1 MFAMIAV
8 ISYSAQSAKTGH
20 YLYWNLCLNNNFFTV
35 QGGPVMYFNESHLRM
50 LHSKS
55 ALLHPTII
63 PECHRHEFNRS
74 SCLFLSRRD
83 GAFTGLLT
91 EITNSKAEGM

>member
-50 LHSKS
+50 RHNKS